1 MFYWALTRNR
11 LGALIQL
18 QRVDSGSTRN
28 RLEHLNWWMM
38 VARRKAGSS
47 RCKMAA
53 GNKHGTS
60 CIPVQVLNC
69 RRVLFKRQGTIQDAN
84 QDASRAERT
93 HKKEAKKKTNTYK
106 HIVLYTH
113 AANKANLKAT
123 LNATLSI
130 ARLKWHISC

>member
-93 HKKEAKKKTNTYK
+93 HKKEAKKKQTHTS
-106 HIVLYTH
+106 ILYCIHTQQIRQI
-113 AANKANLKAT
+113 LKLLLT
-123 LNATLSI
+123 
-130 ARLKWHISC
+130 RR